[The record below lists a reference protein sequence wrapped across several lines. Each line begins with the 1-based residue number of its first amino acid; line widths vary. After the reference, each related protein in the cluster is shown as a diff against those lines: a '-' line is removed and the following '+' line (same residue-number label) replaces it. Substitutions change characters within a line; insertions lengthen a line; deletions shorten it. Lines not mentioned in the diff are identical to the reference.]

1 MTGPRCKKYIR
12 RYASRERSAGS
23 PPSIHSL
30 PPAAICRC
38 QRVHDGPCRSAGST
52 LHSKCYGTGAETGMH
67 WRPGRWGS
75 DDGNGATAEEKGP
88 WGRGLADESARP
100 ADCRTAASAHASRC
114 KCTWQP
120 TGRGNRG
127 GLGAPARLELAQPSN
142 RPSWPPLLAPS
153 RGWSPHHAG
162 GPLFSNSL
170 VYISNCCSYQ
180 TTASTPHPNASPN
193 AAPNGQRTMV
203 RVGSKHFST
212 SSHLTKQS
220 VSKKYP
226 VLVGRSLPAWL
237 ALLGQ

>member
-1 MTGPRCKKYIR
+1 MTMETAQQLKKKAPGGGGLQTSPLGPQT
-12 RYASRERSAGS
+12 AGQ
-23 PPSIHSL
+23 
-30 PPAAICRC
+30 
-38 QRVHDGPCRSAGST
+38 QRLRT
-52 LHSKCYGTGAETGMH
+52 LHAVSAPGS
-67 WRPGRWGS
+67 RPGG
-75 DDGNGATAEEKGP
+75 
-88 WGRGLADESARP
+88 
-100 ADCRTAASAHASRC
+100 
-114 KCTWQP
+114 
-120 TGRGNRG
+120 GNRG